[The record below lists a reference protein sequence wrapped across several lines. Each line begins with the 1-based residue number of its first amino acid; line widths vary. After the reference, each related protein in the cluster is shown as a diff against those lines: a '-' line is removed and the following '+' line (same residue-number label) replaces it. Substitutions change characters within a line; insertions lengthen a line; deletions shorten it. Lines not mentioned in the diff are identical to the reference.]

1 MLAQLL
7 PSSHSEPDFPSQASS
22 SHLEHTQKSIYEFLI
37 EVVKYCPPQAAL
49 DEFQNLFINS
59 VSVTSTT
66 VNQVVYQLII
76 SNNELEFRNTL
87 KRSCYILI
95 NNWRTQK
102 NHQAIQDLVQ
112 LFNTI
117 NFNRKTASLTLRRL
131 TQWLENFVKSQDY
144 EELKLLASA
153 YTTPTEKH
161 WSYRYTSYLLVSQY
175 INNENSVEQRETAQ
189 VLSRQL
195 KEQFK
200 RDLAL
205 YVARSQS
212 LAVQGTALK
221 NPTLL
226 GDEVLLLIKKLI
238 ARKCL
243 FSYSNLASIFLKQ
256 TQELTYKYFKRSLRR
271 YLVYSMSNQEL
282 AESIKQC
289 LFQTLESLYE
299 VHHDR
304 YVDDALLLRTCNRVI
319 ECLTTEDRQ
328 NPSPLFIS
336 FVAQRSPITLVILLL
351 KLILISPN
359 SRTHLE
365 ACIAD
370 LIRYYKGLQE
380 SDCEWAINF
389 LEIFSVIFTIYAEDV
404 EYNLLKIRPKSIQRS
419 SPIESDIYQ
428 IFSQFRGYIPL
439 PEV

>member
-1 MLAQLL
+1 MLAQL
-7 PSSHSEPDFPSQASS
+7 PSSSHSEPDPHSQVSS

-37 EVVKYCPPQAAL
+37 QVVKYCSPEAAI
-49 DEFQNLFINS
+49 DEFQSLFINS
-59 VSVTSTT
+59 VSNTSAT
-66 VNQVVYQLII
+66 VNQAVYQLII
-76 SNNELEFRNTL
+76 SNNELEFRYTL

-95 NNWRTQK
+95 NNWSTQK

-117 NFNRKTASLTLRRL
+117 NFKRKTASLTLRRL
-131 TQWLENFVKSQDY
+131 TDWLENFVKSQDY

-153 YTTPTEKH
+153 YISPPEKH
-161 WSYRYTSYLLVSQY
+161 WSHRYTSYLLVSQY
-175 INNENSVEQRETAQ
+175 INNENSAEQRETAQ
-189 VLSRQL
+189 VISRQL

-212 LAVQGTALK
+212 LAARGSALK

-226 GDEVLLLIKKLI
+226 GDEVLVLIKKLI

-243 FSYSNLASIFLKQ
+243 FSYSNLANIFLKQ
-256 TQELTYKYFKRSLRR
+256 TEELTYKYFKRSLRR

-282 AESIKQC
+282 ADSIKQY
-289 LFQTLESLYE
+289 LFQTLEALYE
-299 VHHDR
+299 IHHDR

-319 ECLTTEDRQ
+319 ECLTTEDRH

-336 FVAQRSPITLVILLL
+336 FVAQKSPITLVILLL

-404 EYNLLKIRPKSIQRS
+404 DYNLLKIRPKSVQRS

-428 IFSQFRGYIPL
+428 IFSQFRGYVVI